1 MAYLGFRLPAIR
13 LNDRRAPA
21 PSRHRPTRS
30 AQALFAAW
38 ESRAMRPAGVARAG
52 EACAHEAQ
60 PESSSWFES
69 TWDLQ
74 QGLDVAECSPA
85 DLPLALWLQVELAA

>member
-13 LNDRRAPA
+13 LNDRRSPA
-21 PSRHRPTRS
+21 PSRPRPARS

-38 ESRAMRPAGVARAG
+38 ESMALRPAGARQADAHCAD
-52 EACAHEAQ
+52 EAL
-60 PESSSWFES
+60 PESSGWFES

-74 QGLDVAECSPA
+74 QGLDVAECTPA

>member
-13 LNDRRAPA
+13 QNDRRAPA
-21 PSRHRPTRS
+21 PSRPRS
-30 AQALFAAW
+30 MRSSQALFAAW
-38 ESRAMRPAGVARAG
+38 ESMARRPGSAQSTG
-52 EACAHEAQ
+52 EASADEAL

-74 QGLDVAECSPA
+74 QGLDVAECTPA

>member
-1 MAYLGFRLPAIR
+1 MASLAFRLPAIR
-13 LNDRRAPA
+13 LNDRRTPA
-21 PSRHRPTRS
+21 PSRPRPARS
-30 AQALFAAW
+30 PQALFAAW
-38 ESRAMRPAGVARAG
+38 ESMARRSAGAHCTG
-52 EACAHEAQ
+52 EACADEAR

-74 QGLDVAECSPA
+74 QGLDVAECAPA